1 MVGLALLTFVIAIAM
16 PATGLVGGG
25 FFPDDDRSELSIVV
39 DTPPG
44 SSLEYTR
51 LKAAEM
57 VRMARAHEE
66 VSYTYTTIGGQSG
79 AVDQAIVYVRLVP
92 KADRERSQQQL
103 AAVIRQQAKQ
113 LGGAT
118 AWLSSGGMFG
128 VQKQIMVQLRGP
140 DVRVLNDLAAQV
152 ENAVRRVPGAVDV
165 GLSTKGQRPEVTVNL
180 DRGMAGSLGVT
191 AGQIAQALRPAFAGI
206 DAGDWV
212 DPSGET
218 RDVEIR
224 FAPEAR
230 TRITDLQELPL
241 TVQGPNGPVT
251 LPLSQVATIQSGL
264 APARID
270 HLDRERVT
278 NVEANTEGTSLTTV
292 VGGIEAELA
301 KIPVPAGYRVSQ
313 GGETESQR
321 EVFAS
326 IGAALVVA
334 VLLMYLILV
343 VQFGSFLDP
352 IAIMISL
359 PLSLVGVVL
368 ALFLT
373 GNTLN
378 LMSLIGVIL
387 LMGIVAKNAILL
399 IDFAKWSHEE
409 GMPLREALIHA
420 GGVRLRPI
428 LMTTFALVVGML
440 PVALGQGEGSGSRS
454 PMGIAIIGGVIT
466 STLLTLLVI
475 PTFYEILSGW
485 REWVFAR
492 FRGTVKHRKEHRHP
506 SLGTGTEPMP
516 EAGD

>member
-1 MVGLALLTFVIAIAM
+1 MVKM
-16 PATGLVGGG
+16 
-25 FFPDDDRSELSIVV
+25 
-39 DTPPG
+39 
-44 SSLEYTR
+44 
-51 LKAAEM
+51 AA
-57 VRMARAHEE
+57 AHEE
-66 VSYTYTTIGGQSG
+66 VEYTYTTIGGQSG

-92 KADRERSQQQL
+92 KHDRDISQSEL
-103 AAVIRQQAKQ
+103 AAVMREEAKQ

-118 AWLSSGGMFG
+118 AWLSQGSLFG
-128 VQKQIMVQLRGP
+128 VQKSIQVQLRGP
-140 DVRVLNDLAAQV
+140 DVRVLNQLATEV
-152 ENAVRRVPGAVDV
+152 EAAVRRVPGAVDV
-165 GLSTKGQRPEVTVNL
+165 GLSTKGQRPEAEVVLN
-180 DRGMAGSLGVT
+180 RGLAGSVGVT
-191 AGQIAQALRPAFAGI
+191 AGQVAQALRPAFAGI

-218 RDVEIR
+218 RDVQIR
-224 FAPEAR
+224 FSPEAR
-230 TRITDLQELPL
+230 SRLTDLQQLPL
-241 TVQGPNGPVT
+241 VVQGPNGPMT
-251 LPLSQVATIQSGL
+251 MPLGQIAEVRSGL

-278 NVEANTEGTSLTTV
+278 NVEANTEGASLTTV
-292 VGGIEAELA
+292 VRGIEAELA
-301 KIPVPAGYRVSQ
+301 KIPVPAGYSISQ

-321 EVFAS
+321 EVFTS
-326 IGAALVVA
+326 IGLALAVA

-352 IAIMISL
+352 LAIMISL

-368 ALFLT
+368 ALFIT

-440 PVALGQGEGSGSRS
+440 PVALGNGEGSGGRS
-454 PMGIAIIGGVIT
+454 PMGVAIIGGVIT
-466 STLLTLLVI
+466 STFLTLLVI
-475 PTFYEILSGW
+475 PTFYEIMNEW
-485 REWVFAR
+485 KEWVFSK
-492 FRGTVKHRKEHRHP
+492 FRGTVHHRKEHHSP
-506 SLGTGTEPMP
+506 LIGTEPTP